1 MTMEA
6 FVVDGGND
14 GTVARW
20 GLRPV
25 TGDQSSGSY
34 MRFASNPNNPVFGQP
49 MVYVEFIS
57 VTDVAGCS
65 SRGGEV
71 ELAITSAPSIG
82 PSEPTGDQ
90 HVYDTGYWSAAVD
103 MSEHVEGLPE
113 ALDDDD
119 HSSASSES
127 SEEEDVPPQRAVAA
141 SLQPGF
147 LQDMSITNEFHSVS
161 GLEAGSLEV
170 GQVLP
175 DKKSAYQAIN
185 RYAIALHRQHKVKQ
199 SDKKELKVICIHT
212 AKGCRGRVLARLK
225 PGGMSVMAYHKN
237 SAA

>member
-25 TGDQSSGSY
+25 TGDRSWGSY
-34 MRFASNPNNPVFGQP
+34 MRFASNPNNSMYGQP

-71 ELAITSAPSIG
+71 ELAITSAPSAG
-82 PSEPTGDQ
+82 PSEPTGGQ

-113 ALDDDD
+113 ALDGDD

-141 SLQPGF
+141 ALQPGF
-147 LQDMSITNEFHSVS
+147 LQDMSITNEFHFVS
-161 GLEAGSLEV
+161 GLEGRSLEV
-170 GQVLP
+170 G
-175 DKKSAYQAIN
+175 
-185 RYAIALHRQHKVKQ
+185 
-199 SDKKELKVICIHT
+199 
-212 AKGCRGRVLARLK
+212 
-225 PGGMSVMAYHKN
+225 
-237 SAA
+237 

>member
-25 TGDQSSGSY
+25 TGDRSWGSY
-34 MRFASNPNNPVFGQP
+34 MRFASNPNNLIYGQP

-90 HVYDTGYWSAAVD
+90 PVYDT
-103 MSEHVEGLPE
+103 
-113 ALDDDD
+113 
-119 HSSASSES
+119 
-127 SEEEDVPPQRAVAA
+127 
-141 SLQPGF
+141 
-147 LQDMSITNEFHSVS
+147 
-161 GLEAGSLEV
+161 
-170 GQVLP
+170 
-175 DKKSAYQAIN
+175 
-185 RYAIALHRQHKVKQ
+185 
-199 SDKKELKVICIHT
+199 
-212 AKGCRGRVLARLK
+212 
-225 PGGMSVMAYHKN
+225 
-237 SAA
+237 